1 MSPNAVSFDVQA
13 LVSRV
18 KQWLAEGKDVRVFA
32 TRPAVRGFP
41 MIEMRDDRDVEV
53 VTSAGVIRETGASA
67 VNHSPAVNHSRTA
80 VPASR

>member
-1 MSPNAVSFDVQA
+1 MSRNAVSFDVQA

-53 VTSAGVIRETGASA
+53 VTSATLRGSGATRALCAAATSSYRRDR
-67 VNHSPAVNHSRTA
+67 V
-80 VPASR
+80 